1 MKSKSVLVGGYQ
13 SIVDNGRNHS
23 IVLDL
28 PKHQEG
34 SDIGATALEL
44 SVMSFAGCISTIFK
58 VVAEKMRINVEKL
71 EIESEAEKGKET
83 IEKVT
88 FNVKVKSDAPQDK
101 LEKCLETTCNT
112 CPVGV
117 LFKNA
122 GVKIE
127 RNLIKL

>member
-1 MKSKSVLVGGYQ
+1 
-13 SIVDNGRNHS
+13 
-23 IVLDL
+23 
-28 PKHQEG
+28 
-34 SDIGATALEL
+34 
-44 SVMSFAGCISTIFK
+44 MSFAGCISTIFK
-58 VVAEKMRINVEKL
+58 VVAEKMRINVDKL

-88 FNVKVKSDAPQDK
+88 FNVKVKSDASEDK